1 MKQLT
6 IEDMDR
12 LVYLSVPDLKP
23 DGSEVLYVRG
33 TASEKGDAFRYSVV
47 QKELDGGR
55 TTVLTEQGDLAKYSP
70 DGSRIAY
77 LSAENGE
84 TQVWIREESSR
95 PLTALRHGVTD
106 FSWLADGQGIVW
118 EAPLWDDEWD
128 LAFVPLTG
136 AEKKAWQK
144 KREEEPIVVEELMY
158 KLDET
163 GLFDG
168 SHRQIGITLLT
179 GESRLLTRDPYEHR
193 GPVSGPD
200 GRQIAYFGFPD
211 GSIHR
216 LRGQIFA
223 MSLDGEGRQVTEEDY
238 LIDSVPLSFDPADP
252 TGRQVAALLY
262 ERAEEGFLQ
271 RPWLFDLT
279 TGEKR
284 PVWEADSP
292 TEEINNLIV
301 GRNAIGRESS
311 PMGFS
316 EDGRQMYF
324 TSVWQG
330 NQHLYVYD
338 REKKTY
344 RCLTGGEES
353 VQAFA
358 LPRRGRLAYLKGT
371 LTRPAELYLRE
382 PGETADAGNDA
393 APKEGAGRT
402 EIRLTGENDWLAEYE
417 IPVPQ
422 ALDVPSKDGKVSI
435 HGWYIRP
442 AGIPEGEKVPAV
454 LDIHGGPDC
463 SYSSNFWYEFQYLAA
478 QGLAVVYC
486 DPRGSVGYGLSYRSG
501 DCAYGQEAVDDLFAF
516 LDAVISLGF
525 IREDKIGVTGG
536 SYGGFMTNKLIST
549 TDRFAA
555 AVTQRTLCNLG
566 TSYGTGDMGFV
577 TGREG
582 FGGMKRFLGE
592 RVHSRT
598 TTLRLVD
605 QVKTPLL
612 LLHGTE
618 DYRCS
623 FEQSEQFFIAMKER
637 RKDVPVRFVAF
648 PGQNHGL
655 TRTGAPW
662 AQRGHLQEMAMWFVR
677 YLKEEA

>member
-12 LVYLSVPDLKP
+12 LVYLSAPDLRA
-23 DGSEVLYVRG
+23 DGRAVVYVRG
-33 TASEKGDAFRYSVV
+33 QASETGEAFQYAVV
-47 QKELDGGR
+47 EQELESGR
-55 TTVLTEQGDLAKYSP
+55 TVILTEQGDLAKYSP

-77 LSAENGE
+77 LSGE
-84 TQVWIREESSR
+84 DGEKQVWIREEGADR
-95 PLTALRHGVTD
+95 PLTTLRHGVSD
-106 FSWLADGQGIVW
+106 FSWLADGQGILW
-118 EAPLWDDEWD
+118 EAPLWDEEWEQ
-128 LAFVPLTG
+128 ACVPMTA
-136 AEKKAWQK
+136 AERRAWQE

-168 SHRQIGITLLT
+168 SHHQIGITTLQ
-179 GESRLLTRDPYEHR
+179 GESRLLTRDPYEHK
-193 GPVSGPD
+193 GPVSGPE
-200 GRQIAYFGFPD
+200 GGQIVCFGFPD

-216 LRGQIFA
+216 LRGQIFVI
-223 MSLDGEGRQVTEEDY
+223 SLEGECRQVTREDY
-238 LIDSVPLSFDPADP
+238 LIDTAPLCFDPADP
-252 TGRQVAALLY
+252 SGNQVAALLY
-262 ERAEEGFLQ
+262 ERTEQGFLQ
-271 RPWLFDLT
+271 KPFLFDLT
-279 TGEKR
+279 TGEKK
-284 PVWEADSP
+284 PLWEADCP
-292 TEEINNLIV
+292 VEEINNLIV
-301 GRNAIGRESS
+301 GRNAIGRDSS
-311 PMGFS
+311 PFQFS
-316 EDGRQMYF
+316 EDGRRMYF
-324 TSVWQG
+324 TTVWQG
-330 NQHLYVYD
+330 NQHLYEYD
-338 REKKTY
+338 REAKTF
-344 RCLTGGEES
+344 RQLTEGEES
-353 VQAFA
+353 IQAFA
-358 LPRRGRLAYLKGT
+358 RPGQSRLVYLKGT
-371 LTRPAELYLRE
+371 LTRPAELYVRPSEEAPL
-382 PGETADAGNDA
+382 TAGNPDAGA
-393 APKEGAGRT
+393 

-422 ALDVPSKDGKVSI
+422 TMDIPTLDGKASV
-435 HGWYIRP
+435 HGWYLRP
-442 AGIPEGEKVPAV
+442 AGLKEGEQVPAV

-478 QGLAVVYC
+478 QGLAVIYC
-486 DPRGSVGYGLSYRSG
+486 DPRGSVGYGLAWRQG
-501 DCAYGQEAVDDLFAF
+501 DCAYGKEAEEDLFAF
-516 LDAVISLGF
+516 LDGVIALGF
-525 IREDKIGVTGG
+525 IRKDKIGVTGG

-577 TGREG
+577 TGSSS
-582 FGGMKRFLGE
+582 FGGMKRFFQE

-605 QVKTPLL
+605 QVRTPLL

-637 RKDVPVRFVAF
+637 NPEVPVRLVAF

-662 AQRGHLQEMAMWFVR
+662 AQKGHLREMAMWFAK